1 MYGET
6 ASRTLSGR
14 WEAGELE
21 STEEESYSV
30 GLEDRAETQT
40 LSEDVENHR

>member
-1 MYGET
+1 M
-6 ASRTLSGR
+6 TLSGR
-14 WEAGELE
+14 WEAFRVMVGELE

-40 LSEDVENHR
+40 LP

>member
-14 WEAGELE
+14 WEAFRVAVGELE
-21 STEEESYSV
+21 SMDEESYSV
-30 GLEDRAETQT
+30 GLEDRAETRT
-40 LSEDVENHR
+40 LP

>member
-14 WEAGELE
+14 LEAFGVAVGELE

-30 GLEDRAETQT
+30 GLEDCAETRS
-40 LSEDVENHR
+40 LP